1 MVAPDNN
8 MGPVSSFEAIS
19 EGAPGNRTFY
29 LSANSRRGNAK
40 IWVEKEQLNTIIM
53 GFERIFR
60 LIDEQKDKDETPLQ
74 NDSNPEFQSESSD
87 IDLEVKSGNMSIR
100 YEQKNDLI
108 ELIVY
113 GEMQDEDQ
121 SPVLTLLLSR
131 KIAENFI
138 ENGLEVYGAGRSKCP
153 LCESPINPGENHICP
168 RSNGHSAALS

>member
-1 MVAPDNN
+1 MAAPDYK

-29 LSANSRRGNAK
+29 LNAKSLSGNAK
-40 IWVEKEQLNTIIM
+40 IWVEKEQLNTLIM

-60 LIDEQKDKDETPLQ
+60 LIDDQKDKDGMTLQ
-74 NDSNPEFQSESSD
+74 NDSNPELQSENGNL
-87 IDLEVKSGNMSIR
+87 DLDVKSGNMSIR
-100 YEQKNDLI
+100 YDQESALI

-121 SPVLTLLLSR
+121 HPVVTLLLSK
-131 KIAENFI
+131 KIAENFVD
-138 ENGLEVYGAGRSKCP
+138 NGLEVYGAGRSTCP